1 MKLQDIQTL
10 QSLPASDTCRRI
22 DFDSFDVVPGFV
34 PNTFI
39 LIVTGKKPWSTMN
52 VQLSPL
58 VYIDRPDY
66 WGIEVI
72 GCQSGIGLPV
82 TAPYTVALDISGV
95 IGTKGIEVIGASRSE
110 KRAVP

>member
-1 MKLQDIQTL
+1 MKLQDIQAL
-10 QSLPASDTCRRI
+10 QSLPASDTHRRI
-22 DFDSFDVVPGFV
+22 DFDGLDVVPGFV
-34 PNTFI
+34 PKTYI

-72 GCQSGIGLPV
+72 GWQSGIGLPV

-95 IGTKGIEVIGASRSE
+95 IGKKGIEVIGASRSE
-110 KRAVP
+110 KRSVP